1 MNTTLRD
8 VEFETRTIGPLVL
21 TTPFLWRLGL
31 REIIN
36 RLCPM
41 AEQADLDHGLVA
53 ELVVQCRLTA
63 PRALYDMPGWATTY
77 DIAALYP
84 DVDDAKQLNDDRI
97 GRLLDAMYPHRAMLW
112 GEVIARAARAYAIDL
127 SRLHADT
134 MPIKFA
140 GLFAEQ
146 SGDATIP
153 RLEPGYNP
161 QGEWVQ
167 QLKLFAL
174 AAGDGGLPVWFDA
187 LSGGAGDSPSY
198 VPQFEAFCQ
207 HAQLATLLPLE
218 EVLVIGDRKM
228 PTAEN
233 QLAWLRLGVG
243 YMGPT
248 TMQDS
253 HRQTLRML
261 LDEGHGWTDL
271 PYVAQRETAKAKDAH
286 TVYRGVGHTVELTAP
301 DTGMAYPVRHLYI
314 HSSALA
320 QHEAQRRQAE
330 MSAIE
335 TELQRIQGLVNKY
348 DYKTPEIIVRRVQEK
363 AFKKRAAKRYFDIEV
378 RRHPESPAAPLAL
391 TYTIDQE
398 RVTRD
403 TALDGVYL
411 LVAGGPAAQWDDA
424 SLLQEWKGQYK
435 VEHCFRLT
443 NQLFLCGPVF
453 LKNAQRIVSLILLIM
468 VGCLVAGLIERQ
480 IRRALAERHEPIH
493 GLMPEGRDT
502 LKPSVTRILRA
513 FADYSLVL
521 IKRMD
526 GRLLQ
531 REFARPNPVQ
541 QQILEVLELPH
552 PEALFREPFQALHPP
567 GG

>member
-1 MNTTLRD
+1 MNLPCPD

-21 TTPFLWRLGL
+21 TTPFLRRLGL
-31 REIIN
+31 REVVN
-36 RLCPM
+36 QLCPV
-41 AEQADLDHGLVA
+41 AEQAHLDHGLVA
-53 ELVVQCRLTA
+53 ELMVQCRLSA
-63 PRALYDMPGWATTY
+63 PQALYEMPSWATRD

-84 DVDDAKQLNDDRI
+84 DIKDGNQLNDDRV
-97 GRLLDAMYPHRAMLW
+97 GRLLDSMYPRRAMIW
-112 GEVIARAARAYAIDL
+112 GEVIARAAQAYAIDL

-140 GLFAEQ
+140 GLFAQQ
-146 SGDATIP
+146 SGDETVP

-174 AAGDGGLPVWFDA
+174 AAGDGGVPVWFDA
-187 LSGGAGDSPSY
+187 LSGGTGDSPTY

-207 HAQLATLLPLE
+207 HAQLATLLPLD
-218 EVLVIGDRKM
+218 EVIVIGERKM
-228 PTAEN
+228 PTVDN
-233 QLAWLRLGVG
+233 QLAGLRLGVS
-243 YMGPT
+243 YIGPT

-253 HRQTLRML
+253 HRQALRTL
-261 LDEGHGWTDL
+261 LDEGQSWTAL
-271 PYVAQRETAKAKDAH
+271 PYVAGRETDKDQDDR
-286 TVYRGVGHTVELTAP
+286 TVYRGVGHTVALTDA
-301 DTGMAYPVRHLYI
+301 DTGVAYPVRHLYI
-314 HSSALA
+314 SSSALA

-335 TELQRIQGLVNKY
+335 AEIQRIQGLVNKY
-348 DYKTPEIIVRRVQEK
+348 DYKSPEIIVRRVQEK
-363 AFKKRAAKRYFDIEV
+363 AFKKRAARHYFDIQVVEYAE
-378 RRHPESPAAPLAL
+378 HPEAPYAL
-391 TYTIDQE
+391 QYRIDHE
-398 RVTRD
+398 RVESD
-403 TALDGVYL
+403 AALDGVYV
-411 LVAGGPAAQWDDA
+411 LVAGGPAAHWDDA

-453 LKNAQRIVSLILLIM
+453 LKNSQRIVSLILLIM

-502 LKPSVTRILRA
+502 LKPTVARILRA

-521 IKRMD
+521 IKGGD
-526 GRLLQ
+526 GRLMQ
-531 REFARPNPVQ
+531 REFARPNSVQ

-552 PEALFREPFQALHPP
+552 PEVLFGEPFQALNSR

>member
-1 MNTTLRD
+1 
-8 VEFETRTIGPLVL
+8 
-21 TTPFLWRLGL
+21 
-31 REIIN
+31 
-36 RLCPM
+36 
-41 AEQADLDHGLVA
+41 
-53 ELVVQCRLTA
+53 
-63 PRALYDMPGWATTY
+63 
-77 DIAALYP
+77 
-84 DVDDAKQLNDDRI
+84 
-97 GRLLDAMYPHRAMLW
+97 
-112 GEVIARAARAYAIDL
+112 
-127 SRLHADT
+127 
-134 MPIKFA
+134 
-140 GLFAEQ
+140 
-146 SGDATIP
+146 
-153 RLEPGYNP
+153 
-161 QGEWVQ
+161 
-167 QLKLFAL
+167 
-174 AAGDGGLPVWFDA
+174 
-187 LSGGAGDSPSY
+187 
-198 VPQFEAFCQ
+198 
-207 HAQLATLLPLE
+207 
-218 EVLVIGDRKM
+218 
-228 PTAEN
+228 
-233 QLAWLRLGVG
+233 
-243 YMGPT
+243 
-248 TMQDS
+248 
-253 HRQTLRML
+253 
-261 LDEGHGWTDL
+261 
-271 PYVAQRETAKAKDAH
+271 VAQRETAKAKDAH

-378 RRHPESPAAPLAL
+378 RRHPESPEAPLAL